1 MAVATHLAD
10 KSALAR
16 MSNEAVARRLGPMVE
31 AGLVGTCGII
41 ELEVRFSARSH
52 AQYEEISRDRGLGY
66 ESFPMPDE
74 IWNRALDVQRA
85 LSERG
90 ELRAVKFPDLL
101 IAATAQRHGLVVIHY
116 DADYDLI
123 ADITNQRCEWV
134 VPQGSVP

>member
-1 MAVATHLAD
+1 MGND
-10 KSALAR
+10 
-16 MSNEAVARRLGPMVE
+16 AVARRLGPMVE

-52 AQYEEISRDRGLGY
+52 AEYEQISRDRGLGY
-66 ESFPMPDE
+66 ESFSMPDE
-74 IWNRALDVQRA
+74 IWDRALQVQDA

-90 ELRAVKFPDLL
+90 QLRAVRFPDLL
-101 IAATAQRHGLVVIHY
+101 IAATAERHGLVVIHY

-123 ADITNQRCEWV
+123 AHVTQQVCEWV

>member
-1 MAVATHLAD
+1 VAVATHLAD

-16 MSNEAVARRLGPMVE
+16 MGNEAVARRFGPMIE

-41 ELEVRFSARSH
+41 ELEVRFTARSH
-52 AQYEEISRDRGLGY
+52 GQYEEVSRDRGLGY

-74 IWNRALDVQRA
+74 IWDRAFDVQRA

-90 ELRAVKFPDLL
+90 QLRAVKFPDLL
-101 IAATAQRHGLVVIHY
+101 IAATAERHRLVIIHY

-123 ADITNQRCEWV
+123 AAVTDQPCEWA